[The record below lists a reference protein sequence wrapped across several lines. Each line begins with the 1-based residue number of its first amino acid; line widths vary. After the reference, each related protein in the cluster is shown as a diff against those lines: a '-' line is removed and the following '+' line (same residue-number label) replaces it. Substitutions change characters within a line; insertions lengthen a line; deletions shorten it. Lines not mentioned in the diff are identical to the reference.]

1 MKGQLS
7 LILVVLFFIILLSFS
22 SFYRKKYDQKTYEN
36 FRTPE
41 VSSTIDV
48 GAGASEYYGWGYSP
62 IEHKRRRRRPHEK
75 ICPKCDEIYID
86 NHICNIVIDD
96 RERCRYCDI
105 TLNKDIDK
113 YVLKSSVPPC
123 PDMSQFAT
131 KSMLTPQPDMSKYIL
146 KSRLPEVCAS
156 YWPSNLYMLKS
167 KCVQKACP
175 KCKTLNE
182 YNIEDHKDF
191 HKYISK
197 ENCKRYKRSWI
208 QNFEEWWESVFG
220 TSAGV
225 SAGIGIG
232 TGRGSR
238 GRSRFPLGY
247 SFSPYAGYGTQN
259 PGYALDGGS
268 VQHRSIVNGGPPA
281 K

>member
-1 MKGQLS
+1 MKGQLF
-7 LILVVLFFIILLSFS
+7 LIFIIFFFIIILSFG
-22 SFYRKKYDQKTYEN
+22 SFYKTYET

-41 VSSTIDV
+41 VSSTVDV

-62 IEHKRRRRRPHEK
+62 IEHKRRRRKPREK

-156 YWPSNLYMLKS
+156 YWPGDLYMLKS
-167 KCVQKACP
+167 KCVPRACP

-182 YNIEDHKDF
+182 YNIEEHKDF

-197 ENCKRYKRSWI
+197 ENCKKYKRSWI
-208 QNFEEWWESVFG
+208 QNFEEWWESIFG
-220 TSAGV
+220 GGGAEAKFGLSIGGQRRAG
-225 SAGIGIG
+225 SG
-232 TGRGSR
+232 
-238 GRSRFPLGY
+238 FPLGY
-247 SFSPYAGYGTQN
+247 GFTPYAGYGTQN
-259 PGYALDGGS
+259 PGYALDGS
-268 VQHRSIVNGGPPA
+268 RVKHRSIVNGGAPA